1 MHKYH
6 FIPFGGTDNQ
16 AADIDHADIVVLPLC
31 YEKGASYGTGSEK
44 GPFYL
49 LDASTQLDCLDG
61 ESLVDWS
68 EIRIHTLQPLFPAS
82 DPKQAVKQM
91 QKAAEKVIIHNKF
104 LFSIG
109 GDHAVSIGPIMATA
123 AVHSDMGVL
132 QIDAH
137 LDLKDEWNGSK
148 YNHACVMRRVS
159 EALKLPIVPVGIRSF
174 SPEEADYMR
183 KHNIK
188 PFYAHQMELYDHSW
202 VDKVVEALP
211 EKVYLTIDLDGL
223 DPSVIPATGTPEPDG
238 LSYRQLVNL
247 IKTVGQ
253 KRKVVAAD
261 INELAP
267 IEGSPISEFTAAKI
281 ASKIFVYCLPHG
293 SSSVV

>member
-1 MHKYH
+1 MDKYH

-16 AADIDHADIVVLPLC
+16 AADIDHAEIVVLPLC
-31 YEKGASYGTGSEK
+31 YERGASYGTGSEK

-61 ESLVDWS
+61 ESLIDWS
-68 EIRIHTLQPLFPAS
+68 KIRIHTLQPLFPAS
-82 DPKQAVKQM
+82 DPQQAVKQM
-91 QKAAEKVIIHNKF
+91 QQAAENVISHNKF
-104 LFSIG
+104 LLSIG
-109 GDHAVSIGPIMATA
+109 GDHAVSIGPIMAA
-123 AVHSDMGVL
+123 ANVHPDMGVL

-137 LDLKDEWNGSK
+137 LDLRDEWNGSK

-159 EALKLPIVPVGIRSF
+159 EALNLPIAAVGIRSF
-174 SPEEADYMR
+174 SPEEADYM
-183 KHNIK
+183 KKQNIK
-188 PFYAHQMELYDHSW
+188 PFYAHEVDTYDNSW
-202 VDKVVEALP
+202 VEKVVKALP

-267 IEGSPISEFTAAKI
+267 IEGSPVSEFTAAKI
-281 ASKIFVYCLPHG
+281 ASKIFVHCLPHG
-293 SSSVV
+293 S

>member
-16 AADIDHADIVVLPLC
+16 AADIDNAEIVVLPLC
-31 YEKGASYGTGSEK
+31 YEKGASYGTGSGK

-61 ESLVDWS
+61 ESLMDWS
-68 EIRIHTLQPLFPAS
+68 EIEIHTLQPLFPTS

-91 QKAAEKVIIHNKF
+91 QQAAENVIIHNKF
-104 LFSIG
+104 LLSIG
-109 GDHAVSIGPIMATA
+109 GDHAVSIGPIRA
-123 AVHSDMGVL
+123 AAKVHPDMGVL

-137 LDLKDEWNGSK
+137 LDLRDEWNESK

-159 EALKLPIVPVGIRSF
+159 EELKLPIVPVGIRSF

-183 KHNIK
+183 QQNIK
-188 PFYAHQMELYDHSW
+188 PFYAHEIDTYDNSW
-202 VDKVVEALP
+202 VEKVVEALP
-211 EKVYLTIDLDGL
+211 EKVYLSIDLDGL

-253 KRKVVAAD
+253 QRKVVAAD

-267 IEGSPISEFTAAKI
+267 IEGSHVSEFTAAKI
-281 ASKIFVYCLPHG
+281 ASKIFVYCLLHG
-293 SSSVV
+293 